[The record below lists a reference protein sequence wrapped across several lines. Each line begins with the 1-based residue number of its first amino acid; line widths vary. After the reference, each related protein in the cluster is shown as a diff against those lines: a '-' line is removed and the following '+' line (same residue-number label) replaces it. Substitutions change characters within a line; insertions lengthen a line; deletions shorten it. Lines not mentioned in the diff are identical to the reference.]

1 MAVASFSEESFDNA
15 CKIVIK
21 TFGLDSFH
29 ARQVISIRELLHGK
43 DVFVNLPTGSGKSLI
58 FQSFPLV
65 VDYLRGKCPDDHSIV
80 VVVSPLVSLMKDQVN
95 YLVSK
100 GVNAAFLGE
109 EQLDECIKDS
119 VEKGKYQIV
128 YGSPETFLA
137 VTRWRKML
145 SNTVYRR
152 NLCLLAVDEAH
163 CISHWGFSAKKEE
176 KIFRVWFRRINE
188 LRSLS
193 KRVPVVALT
202 ATATRKT
209 REQIMKTLEMK
220 NATHVCEIPD
230 RKNIAYAIEVV
241 GSNPQETFQALIDE
255 VRKKGRTCP
264 RKIIYC
270 PRIRIVSMIYGIFH
284 AELGAEMYL
293 DSKTCN
299 PRERLV
305 EMYHARVDEQNKE
318 QILKSFSELDGC
330 VRVLIAT
337 IAYGMGIDC
346 KGVKDVIHY
355 GPPQNPER
363 YLQETGRAGR
373 NGENGCK
380 AILLYSNIMLKQ
392 CDEEMKSY
400 ILNNSAT
407 CRRKLLLSNFDLNLC
422 ELDRCNW
429 PHECCDICQNKCE
442 CEDICKFKY
451 FINKF
456 SQESPVTSERHVT
469 EEQKQKLKEKL
480 DFLKESLNQT
490 YLCMAL
496 RSQVPL
502 LTSVDLLS
510 GFGDCQIAQVMEHAS
525 KLISLS
531 TIYQYVDI
539 WHSDVAV
546 DIGPA
551 FWPSEIRTV
560 IAGSKEYVGVTFLHE
575 RQNNKYTA
583 CVLLRK
589 FIVFWERIL
598 VI

>member
-1 MAVASFSEESFDNA
+1 M
-15 CKIVIK
+15 
-21 TFGLDSFH
+21 
-29 ARQVISIRELLHGK
+29 
-43 DVFVNLPTGSGKSLI
+43 
-58 FQSFPLV
+58 
-65 VDYLRGKCPDDHSIV
+65 
-80 VVVSPLVSLMKDQVN
+80 
-95 YLVSK
+95 
-100 GVNAAFLGE
+100 
-109 EQLDECIKDS
+109 
-119 VEKGKYQIV
+119 
-128 YGSPETFLA
+128 
-137 VTRWRKML
+137 
-145 SNTVYRR
+145 
-152 NLCLLAVDEAH
+152 
-163 CISHWGFSAKKEE
+163 
-176 KIFRVWFRRINE
+176 
-188 LRSLS
+188 
-193 KRVPVVALT
+193 
-202 ATATRKT
+202 
-209 REQIMKTLEMK
+209 
-220 NATHVCEIPD
+220 
-230 RKNIAYAIEVV
+230 
-241 GSNPQETFQALIDE
+241 
-255 VRKKGRTCP
+255 
-264 RKIIYC
+264 
-270 PRIRIVSMIYGIFH
+270 
-284 AELGAEMYL
+284 
-293 DSKTCN
+293 
-299 PRERLV
+299 
-305 EMYHARVDEQNKE
+305 
-318 QILKSFSELDGC
+318 KSFSELDGC

-392 CDEEMKSY
+392 CNEEMKSY

-456 SQESPVTSERHVT
+456 SQESPITSERHVT

-490 YLCMAL
+490 YLGMAL

-546 DIGPA
+546 DILFILNLIFGDIKYDFKIEETEQQPTFVLA
-551 FWPSEIRTV
+551 DYDLWNSEMDDELIRVASEYFT
-560 IAGSKEYVGVTFLHE
+560 AEDMHSMFGTKEQCSGNVHIRLFNIVG
-575 RQNNKYTA
+575 Y
-583 CVLLRK
+583 
-589 FIVFWERIL
+589 IVFDFHQGPFVGKMDSTIHQIAIFSIFVKLFIYWYKP
-598 VI
+598 V